1 MGQRVKEPDDSK
13 ETTNE
18 MQSIRRLLRFV
29 GLFFFCFITESF
41 ETAVSKPIYRAGIIG
56 LGFIGGG
63 DQVSGDRLGQ
73 RVTDLDGNHREA
85 FSNHPRVELVAGSS
99 RDAGRR
105 ERFAQRTNARTYAD
119 WREMLASEKLD
130 IVGVASFAS
139 SHAEL
144 VIACAEH
151 GVRAIFC
158 EKPIATRLADAERM
172 IAACESAGSLLVI
185 NHNRRFHPQ
194 VRELQRRIAVGELG
208 ELTGVWLQWGTGRL
222 GNVGTHFMD
231 AAMMLTG
238 RRVLAVSATLD
249 LTGRPDCRGSEF
261 CDPGGWAML
270 RFDGGL
276 IGHVHAPDNP
286 SGPVVI
292 AVQGTLGRA
301 CISGGVAEIETW
313 AGGRDVLATSSAE
326 TGSSMDQ
333 AVREIVDWLDNGTPV
348 CCSADESLRTLE
360 VIVACH
366 ASHAR
371 QAAWVELP
379 LTGADRD
386 REVRSG

>member
-1 MGQRVKEPDDSK
+1 MGPRIKVPQVLHP
-13 ETTNE
+13 
-18 MQSIRRLLRFV
+18 IRRLLQFV
-29 GLFFFCFITESF
+29 GLLLSSITEPIRHAMSNR
-41 ETAVSKPIYRAGIIG
+41 IYRAGIIG

-85 FSNHPRVELVAGSS
+85 MSNHPRVQLVAGSS

-105 ERFAQRTNARTYAD
+105 ERFAQRANAKTYAD
-119 WREMLASEKLD
+119 WQEMLTHENLD

-144 VIACAEH
+144 VSACAER
-151 GVRAIFC
+151 GLRAIFC

-172 IAACESAGSLLVI
+172 IAACHSAGSLLVI

-194 VRELQRRIAVGELG
+194 YRELQRRIAAGELG

-222 GNVGTHFMD
+222 GNVGTHFID

-238 RRVLAVSATLD
+238 RRVQAVSATLD
-249 LTGRPDCRGSEF
+249 FTGRPDCRGSEF
-261 CDPGGWAML
+261 RDPGGWAML

-276 IGHVHAPDNP
+276 MGHVHAPDNP
-286 SGPVVI
+286 SGPVVMAI
-292 AVQGTLGRA
+292 QGTLGRA
-301 CISGGVAEIETW
+301 CVRGGVAEIETW
-313 AGGRDVLATSSAE
+313 AGRRDVLPTPESDA
-326 TGSSMDQ
+326 GSSMDQ
-333 AVREIVDWLDNGTPV
+333 ALREIVAWLDDKSPV
-348 CCSADESLRTLE
+348 CCSAEESLRTLE
-360 VIVACH
+360 VILACH

-379 LTGADRD
+379 LDGADRE
-386 REVRSG
+386 REVKSG

>member
-1 MGQRVKEPDDSK
+1 M
-13 ETTNE
+13 
-18 MQSIRRLLRFV
+18 
-29 GLFFFCFITESF
+29 
-41 ETAVSKPIYRAGIIG
+41 YRAGIIG

-73 RVTDLDGNHREA
+73 RVVDLDGTHREA
-85 FSNHPRVELVAGSS
+85 LSNHPRVQLVAGSS

-105 ERFAQRTNARTYAD
+105 ERFAQRTNARTYTD
-119 WREMLASEKLD
+119 WRAMLAHEKLD

-144 VIACAEH
+144 VIACAES
-151 GVRAIFC
+151 GVRAILC

-172 IAACESAGSLLVI
+172 LAACRSAESLLVI
-185 NHNRRFHPQ
+185 NHNRRFHTHF
-194 VRELQRRIAVGELG
+194 RELQRRIAAGELG
-208 ELTGVWLQWGTGRL
+208 ELTGVWVQWGAGRL
-222 GNVGTHFMD
+222 GNVGTHFID

-238 RRVLAVSATLD
+238 RAVRAVSATLD

-261 CDPGGWAML
+261 RDPGGWAML

-286 SGPVVI
+286 TVPAAIV
-292 AVQGTLGRA
+292 VQGTLGCARVA
-301 CISGGVAEIETW
+301 GGVAGIETW
-313 AGGRDVLATSSAE
+313 TGGRHALATPSAE
-326 TGSSMDQ
+326 SGSSMDQ

-348 CCSADESLRTLE
+348 CCSPEESLRTLE

-371 QAAWVELP
+371 QATWVELP
-379 LTGADRD
+379 LIDADRD

>member
-1 MGQRVKEPDDSK
+1 MSHP
-13 ETTNE
+13 T
-18 MQSIRRLLRFV
+18 
-29 GLFFFCFITESF
+29 
-41 ETAVSKPIYRAGIIG
+41 YRAGIIG

-73 RVTDLDGNHREA
+73 RVVDLDGNHREA
-85 FSNHPRVELVAGSS
+85 LSNHPRVQLVAGSS

-105 ERFAQRTNARTYAD
+105 ERFAQCTKARTYAD
-119 WREMLASEKLD
+119 WQEMLVNETLD
-130 IVGVASFAS
+130 IVSVASFAP

-144 VIACAEH
+144 VVACAES

-172 IAACESAGSLLVI
+172 IAACRASGSLLVV

-194 VRELQRRIAVGELG
+194 FRELQRRIAGGGLG

-222 GNVGTHFMD
+222 GNVGTHFID

-238 RRVLAVSATLD
+238 RLVRAVSATLD
-249 LTGRPDCRGSEF
+249 LSGRPDCRGSEF
-261 CDPGGWAML
+261 RDPGGWAML

-276 IGHVHAPDNP
+276 MGHVHAPDNLT
-286 SGPVVI
+286 GPAVI
-292 AVQGTLGRA
+292 ALQGTLGRA
-301 CISGGVAEIETW
+301 CIGGGVAEIETW
-313 AGGRDVLATSSAE
+313 AGGRHVLATPSSEA
-326 TGSSMDQ
+326 GSSMDQ
-333 AVREIVDWLDNGTPV
+333 AVSEIVGWLDNETPV
-348 CCSADESLRTLE
+348 CCSADGSLRTLE

-366 ASHAR
+366 ASHAQ
-371 QAAWVELP
+371 QAMWVELP

-386 REVRSG
+386 REVQSG

>member
-1 MGQRVKEPDDSK
+1 MSDP
-13 ETTNE
+13 T
-18 MQSIRRLLRFV
+18 
-29 GLFFFCFITESF
+29 
-41 ETAVSKPIYRAGIIG
+41 YRAGIIG

-73 RVTDLDGNHREA
+73 RVEHLDGNHREA
-85 FSNHPRVELVAGSS
+85 FSNHPRVQLVAGSS

-105 ERFAQRTNARTYAD
+105 ERFAQRTNARTYSD
-119 WREMLASEKLD
+119 WRAMLAHEKLD
-130 IVGVASFAS
+130 IIGVASFAS
-139 SHAEL
+139 SHTEL
-144 VIACAEH
+144 VVACAEH

-172 IAACESAGSLLVI
+172 LAVCRQSGSLLVI
-185 NHNRRFHPQ
+185 NHNRRFHPHF
-194 VRELQRRIAVGELG
+194 RELQQRIAAGELG
-208 ELTGVWLQWGTGRL
+208 ELTGVWVQWGTGRL
-222 GNVGTHFMD
+222 GNVGTHFID

-238 RRVLAVSATLD
+238 RVIRAVSATLD
-249 LTGRPDCRGSEF
+249 QTGRPDCRGSDF
-261 CDPGGWAML
+261 RDPGGWALL

-286 SGPVVI
+286 TGPAEI
-292 AVQGTLGRA
+292 AVQGTLGHARV
-301 CISGGVAEIETW
+301 SGGVAEIETW
-313 AGGRDVLATSSAE
+313 AGGRHVLEPPSPEA
-326 TGSSMDQ
+326 GSSMDQ
-333 AVREIVDWLDNGTPV
+333 AVREIVGWLDDGTPI
-348 CCSADESLRTLE
+348 CCSAEESVRTLE

-379 LTGADRD
+379 LTGVDRE

>member
-1 MGQRVKEPDDSK
+1 M
-13 ETTNE
+13 N
-18 MQSIRRLLRFV
+18 
-29 GLFFFCFITESF
+29 
-41 ETAVSKPIYRAGIIG
+41 KPTYRAGIIG

-73 RVTDLDGNHREA
+73 RVIDLEGNHREA
-85 FSNHPRVELVAGSS
+85 LSNHPRVKLVGGSS

-105 ERFAQRTNARTYAD
+105 ERFAQRTAARAYDD
-119 WREMLASEKLD
+119 WREMLAAESLD
-130 IVGVASFAS
+130 VVSVASFAP

-144 VIACAEH
+144 VVACAES

-172 IAACESAGSLLVI
+172 IAACQAVGSLLVI
-185 NHNRRFHPQ
+185 NHNRRFHPHFRQ
-194 VRELQRRIAVGELG
+194 IAGKIAAGELG

-222 GNVGTHFMD
+222 GNVGTHFID

-238 RRVLAVSATLD
+238 RQVRAVSATLD
-249 LTGRPDCRGSEF
+249 PTGRPDCRGPEF
-261 CDPGGWAML
+261 RDPGGWAVL

-276 IGHVHAPDNP
+276 MAHVHAPDNP
-286 SGPVVI
+286 TGPAEVV
-292 AVQGTLGRA
+292 VQGTRGRA
-301 CISGGVAEIETW
+301 RIGGGVAEIETW
-313 AGGRDVLATSSAE
+313 HGDREVLPSIPANARNP
-326 TGSSMDQ
+326 MDQ
-333 AVREIVDWLDNGTPV
+333 AVREIVAWLDDQTPV
-348 CCSADESLRTLE
+348 CCSAEESLRTLE

-371 QAAWVELP
+371 HAALTELP
-379 LTGADRD
+379 LSGADRE

>member
-1 MGQRVKEPDDSK
+1 MSHP
-13 ETTNE
+13 T
-18 MQSIRRLLRFV
+18 
-29 GLFFFCFITESF
+29 
-41 ETAVSKPIYRAGIIG
+41 YRAGIIG

-73 RVTDLDGNHREA
+73 RVEDLDGTHRDA
-85 FSNHPRVELVAGSS
+85 LSNHPRVQLVAGSS

-105 ERFAQRTNARTYAD
+105 ERFAQRTNARSYAD

-144 VIACAEH
+144 VVACAES

-172 IAACESAGSLLVI
+172 LAACRQSGSLLVI

-194 VRELQRRIAVGELG
+194 FRELQRRIAAGELG

-222 GNVGTHFMD
+222 GNVGTHFID

-238 RRVLAVSATLD
+238 RVVRAVSATLD

-261 CDPGGWAML
+261 HDPGGWAML
-270 RFDGGL
+270 RLDGGL
-276 IGHVHAPDNP
+276 MGHVHAPDNP
-286 SGPVVI
+286 TGPAEIV
-292 AVQGTLGRA
+292 VQGTLGRA
-301 CISGGVAEIETW
+301 RVAGGVAEIETW
-313 AGGRDVLATSSAE
+313 KSGREVLANSSTEA
-326 TGSSMDQ
+326 GSSMDQ
-333 AVREIVDWLDNGTPV
+333 AVREIVGWLDNGTPV
-348 CCSADESLRTLE
+348 CCSAEESLRTLE

-371 QAAWVELP
+371 QATWIELP
-379 LTGADRD
+379 LVGVDRD

>member
-1 MGQRVKEPDDSK
+1 MHRP
-13 ETTNE
+13 T
-18 MQSIRRLLRFV
+18 
-29 GLFFFCFITESF
+29 
-41 ETAVSKPIYRAGIIG
+41 YRAGIIG

-73 RVTDLDGNHREA
+73 RVEDLDGTHREA
-85 FSNHPRVELVAGSS
+85 LSKHPRVQLVAGSS

-105 ERFAQRTNARTYAD
+105 ERFAQRTNAGTYTD
-119 WREMLASEKLD
+119 WRAMLAHEKLD

-144 VIACAEH
+144 VVACAES

-158 EKPIATRLADAERM
+158 EKPIATRLADAERL
-172 IAACESAGSLLVI
+172 IAACEQSGSLLVI
-185 NHNRRFHPQ
+185 NHNRRFHPHF
-194 VRELQRRIAVGELG
+194 RELRNRIAAGELG

-222 GNVGTHFMD
+222 GNVGTHFID

-238 RRVLAVSATLD
+238 RRVQAVSATLD
-249 LTGRPDCRGSEF
+249 STGRPDCRGSEF
-261 CDPGGWAML
+261 RDPGGWAML
-270 RFDGGL
+270 KFDGGL

-286 SGPVVI
+286 TGPAGIV
-292 AVQGTLGRA
+292 VQGTLGRA
-301 CISGGVAEIETW
+301 CVTGGNAEMNWWDGRSSKLPGPSTA
-313 AGGRDVLATSSAE
+313 AGT
-326 TGSSMDQ
+326 SMDI
-333 AVREIVDWLDNGTPV
+333 AVREIVAWLDDKTQV
-348 CCSADESLRTLE
+348 CCAAEESARVLE
-360 VIVACH
+360 VILGCH

-379 LTGADRD
+379 LSGADRD